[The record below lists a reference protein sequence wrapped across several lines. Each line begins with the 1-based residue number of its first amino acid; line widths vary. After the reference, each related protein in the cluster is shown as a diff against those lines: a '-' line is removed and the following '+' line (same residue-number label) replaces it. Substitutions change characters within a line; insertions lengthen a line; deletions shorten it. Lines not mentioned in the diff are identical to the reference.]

1 MKRLFNNE
9 WNEWNE
15 SACLES
21 MNAGVHRMKRIW
33 QRHKRCLCRQFCLI
47 RRTLAFI
54 VLFTSFVIF
63 STFVVNNIAFKWKCR
78 AEWSEFNKDTQYV
91 MIGSFVS
98 FAERLRSL
106 SCLAH
111 SLHSFHSLFNYMS
124 WSADWFHSQNA
135 CVHGRVYFIRYVCF
149 IRCSSKRKILR
160 CRKDATACW

>member
-98 FAERLRSL
+98 FAERLRSWPRIR
-106 SCLAH
+106 H
-111 SLHSFHSLFNYMS
+111 SLRLFHSLFKQTKD
-124 WSADWFHSQNA
+124 SALPQGCDSQLTNEKFTVNA
-135 CVHGRVYFIRYVCF
+135 GQPRIVR
-149 IRCSSKRKILR
+149 RCGYILVR
-160 CRKDATACW
+160 PLG